1 MKSLWKSSCKYNGS
15 SIIYDGKLIEI
26 CEYIIC
32 GLGFDFLKPFWEECF
47 EKNNIIFKITQ

>member
-32 GLGFDFLKPFWEECF
+32 GLWFDFLKPFWEECF